1 MAPGCNICFDE
12 CLLSTSMSCT
22 QSSIW
27 YMIGKFTGSDKHGIQ
42 DSGCEGS
49 GEVGKE
55 GMGLGEAHSR
65 FQLFF
70 KKLGGGYI
78 VIGFIILY
86 ISIEHLIIKGE
97 KSRKEPQIQKKSN
110 KKQHSV
116 RAICIFI
123 YPGNYFISVASH
135 RAWSRVRDE

>member
-1 MAPGCNICFDE
+1 
-12 CLLSTSMSCT
+12 MSCT
-22 QSSIW
+22 PSSIW
-27 YMIGKFTGSDKHGIQ
+27 YMIGNFTGSDKHGIQ

-70 KKLGGGYI
+70 KKLGGGYM

-97 KSRKEPQIQKKSN
+97 KSRKEPKIQKKVIRN
-110 KKQHSV
+110 N
-116 RAICIFI
+116 IL
-123 YPGNYFISVASH
+123 
-135 RAWSRVRDE
+135 